1 MILYYIICVLFS
13 IFAIMIDRISE
24 NQIRDLLKG
33 FPCVAIIGPRQVGKT
48 TLAKKIQKGYESS
61 LYIDLEFQKD
71 FIKLEDAETY
81 LQQFEN
87 RLVIIDEVQRK
98 KDLFPVLRALI
109 DQNRKPGRFLLL
121 GSAAPDLLRNSSES
135 LAGRIAY
142 HEVTPFLLPELQ
154 DRYITDDV
162 WMHGGFP
169 DAFLNQKYWTQW
181 MNNYTKTY
189 FERDLPNLGFPADS
203 ITGER
208 LWTMLAHYHGNL
220 INYAEIGR
228 SLELN
233 IHTIKRYI
241 DFLKS
246 AFLIR
251 VIEPF
256 HLNVKKRLVKS
267 PKVYIRDSGVMHYLS
282 GIENIDQLLGHP
294 KKGASWEGFV
304 IEQIIP
310 LLAANRKVYFYRT
323 HDGAELD
330 LVLTRGNRPV
340 VSIEIKFGSDAR
352 PTRGNTEAIHT
363 LKTIQNYIIIKDEE
377 DYILSGGFR
386 VCGLK
391 TFLEKY
397 IY

>member
-1 MILYYIICVLFS
+1 
-13 IFAIMIDRISE
+13 MIDRISE
-24 NQIRDLLKG
+24 NQIRELLNG
-33 FPCVAIIGPRQVGKT
+33 FPCVALIGPRQVGKT
-48 TLAKKIQKGYESS
+48 TLAKIIQKGYRSS
-61 LYIDLEFQKD
+61 LYLDLEFQKD
-71 FIKLEDAETY
+71 YIKLDDAETY
-81 LQQFEN
+81 LRQFEDC
-87 RLVIIDEVQRK
+87 LVIIDEVQKK

-121 GSAAPDLLRNSSES
+121 GSAGPDLLRNSSET

-142 HEVTPFLLPELQ
+142 HEITPFLLQELQ
-154 DRYITDDV
+154 GRYKIEDI

-169 DAFLNQKYWTQW
+169 DALLNQKYWIQW
-181 MNNYTKTY
+181 MNNYVKTY

-233 IHTIKRYI
+233 INTIKRYI
-241 DFLKS
+241 GFLKN

-256 HLNVKKRLVKS
+256 HSNLKKRLVKS
-267 PKVYIRDSGVMHYLS
+267 PKVYIRDSGIMHYLS
-282 GIENIDQLLGHP
+282 GIENIDQLQGHP
-294 KKGASWEGFV
+294 KKGSSWEGFV

-310 LLAANRKVYFYRT
+310 LLPANRRVFFYRT

-330 LVLTRGNRPV
+330 LVITRGDRPV
-340 VSIEIKFGSDAR
+340 VSLEIKFGSDVR
-352 PTRGNTEAIHT
+352 PTRGNTEAVQT
-363 LKTIQNYIIIKDEE
+363 LKTSQNYIIIKDEE
-377 DYILSGGFR
+377 DFTLSGGFR
-386 VCGLK
+386 VCGLE
-391 TFLEKY
+391 TFLSKY
-397 IY
+397 LNI